1 MDKKML
7 DLYVEYLISST
18 ADTTAT
24 RLSRVTENEV
34 SHDKVTRFLSKEE
47 YTNKDL
53 WHQVKGLVRKI
64 ESEEGV
70 LIVDDTIEEK
80 PYTDEN
86 DYVAYHHDHKSNKS
100 VKGINFLT
108 ALYESNNRSAPVGL
122 SMVKKTVKVVK
133 KNGKKSRKD
142 PISKQERFRDL
153 LQNAVS
159 NNVKFKYVLA
169 DTWFGSVE
177 NMIFIKVKIKKDFI
191 IPLKCNRKVA
201 LSLHDLENENF
212 VGIETL
218 SPERDTVVWLKDLPF
233 PVRLVRVVFKNED
246 DSEGILN
253 LVSSELE
260 LTGVQVSEIYQR
272 RWKVETY
279 HKSLKCNA
287 SLAKSPTK
295 TPVTQANHL
304 FSSVCS
310 FIRLEQLSIALGLNH
325 FAIKDQIYT
334 HALKAA
340 FNQLKKI
347 TQIAFCTNT
356 GA

>member
-1 MDKKML
+1 MDKKTL
-7 DLYVEYLISST
+7 DLYVDYLISST
-18 ADTTAT
+18 AETTAT
-24 RLSRVTENEV
+24 RLSRVTENKI
-34 SHDKVTRFLSKEE
+34 SHDKITRFLSKEE
-47 YTNKDL
+47 YGNKDL
-53 WHQVKGLVRKI
+53 WYEVKGLVRKI
-64 ESEEGV
+64 ESEEGA
-70 LIVDDTIEEK
+70 LIVDDSIEEK

-86 DYVAYHHDHKSNKS
+86 DYVAYHHDHKTNKS

-108 ALYESNNRSAPVGL
+108 ALYESKGRSAPVGF
-122 SMVKKTVKVVK
+122 SIVKKTMEVVK
-133 KNGKKSRKD
+133 KDGKKSRKD
-142 PISKQERFRDL
+142 PVSKQKRFREL
-153 LQNAVS
+153 LQNAV
-159 NNVKFKYVLA
+159 NNNIKFKYALT
-169 DTWFGSVE
+169 DTWFASVE
-177 NMIFIKVKIKKDFI
+177 NMIFIKMQLKKEFI
-191 IPLKCNRKVA
+191 MPLKCNRKVA

-212 VGIETL
+212 VGIEKL
-218 SPERDTVVWLKDLPF
+218 SLERDTIVWLKDLPF

-253 LVSSELE
+253 LVTSNLE

-295 TPVTQANHL
+295 TPTTQANHL
-304 FSSVCS
+304 FSSICS
-310 FIRLEQLSIALGLNH
+310 FIRLEQLSISLGLNH

-340 FNQLKKI
+340 FDQLKKI